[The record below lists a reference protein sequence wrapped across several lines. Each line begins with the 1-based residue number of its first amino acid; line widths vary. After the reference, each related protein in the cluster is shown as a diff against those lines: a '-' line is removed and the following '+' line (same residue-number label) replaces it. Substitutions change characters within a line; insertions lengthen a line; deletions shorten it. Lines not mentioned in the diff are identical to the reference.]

1 MGKHGSYHSIKLKT
15 FSFKKCHICYY
26 TFSKHKFDIC
36 KANPHISTQSGVLT
50 HRLHFIKSV
59 RLIALF
65 SSSNG
70 QCQGKYGSYHSIK
83 LKTFSFKKCLFA
95 TIQKINLCKDHPH
108 ISTQSGVLTHRL
120 HFIKSVHLIALF
132 SSSNGQCQGKYGSYH
147 SIKLKTFSF
156 KKCHICY
163 YTFSK
168 HKFDICKA
176 NPHISTQS
184 GVLTHRLHLQYL

>member
-83 LKTFSFKKCLFA
+83 LKTFSC
-95 TIQKINLCKDHPH
+95 
-108 ISTQSGVLTHRL
+108 
-120 HFIKSVHLIALF
+120 
-132 SSSNGQCQGKYGSYH
+132 
-147 SIKLKTFSF
+147 